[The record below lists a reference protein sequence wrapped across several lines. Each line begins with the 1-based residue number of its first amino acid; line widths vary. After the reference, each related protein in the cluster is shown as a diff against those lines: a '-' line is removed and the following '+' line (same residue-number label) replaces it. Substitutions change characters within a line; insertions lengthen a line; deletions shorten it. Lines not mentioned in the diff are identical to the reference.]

1 MKLGTIILGVT
12 LAAVLLG
19 GCWLYTP
26 DKSRAVLETAYLRD
40 ASDMV
45 AVAGTQLHVRDD
57 GPRGAPAILMLHGFG
72 SSLHTFEPWAQALKD
87 EYRVVWID
95 LPGSGL
101 SPPDPT
107 GDYTDAR
114 TITLILVLLDELGI
128 DKTTLVGNSIG
139 GRIAWNMAADHPER
153 VDKLV
158 LISPDGFASPGF
170 AYGETADVPAM
181 MQAMRFTLPKDAI
194 RPNLAASYGDPG
206 RLTEAT
212 VKRYHDLML
221 APGGRSALLKRLQQT
236 VLTDPAT
243 RLPLI
248 KAPVL
253 LLWGKKDRLIPF
265 SNSADYTKLL
275 PDSRLVAFP
284 KLGHVPME
292 EDPAESLKPLRAFLA
307 GEDETGKAR

>member
-1 MKLGTIILGVT
+1 VTLKLGAILLGTV

-26 DKSRAVLETAYLRD
+26 DKPRAELEELYLRQ
-40 ASDMV
+40 ASDMRI
-45 AVAGTQLHVRDD
+45 VAGTRLHVRDD
-57 GPRGAPAILMLHGFG
+57 GPRDAPAILLLHGFG
-72 SSLHTFEPWAQALKD
+72 SSLHTFEPWAEALKAD
-87 EYRVVWID
+87 DRVVRLD

-107 GDYTDAR
+107 GDYTDTR
-114 TITLILVLLDELGI
+114 SIELILALMDQLEIG
-128 DKTTLVGNSIG
+128 KATLAGNSIG
-139 GRIAWNMAADHPER
+139 GRIAWNMAADHPGR
-153 VDKLV
+153 VEKLV

-170 AYGETADVPAM
+170 SYGKAADVPAVM
-181 MQAMRFTLPKDAI
+181 KAMRFTLPKSAI

-206 RLTEAT
+206 KLTETT

-221 APGGRSALLKRLQQT
+221 APGGRGALLKRMEQT

-275 PDSRLVAFP
+275 ADSRLVAF
-284 KLGHVPME
+284 KDLGHVPME
-292 EDPAESLKPLRAFLA
+292 EDPAQSLAPLKAFLA
-307 GEDETGKAR
+307 D

>member
-1 MKLGTIILGVT
+1 MILKLSAILLGTV

-26 DKSRAVLETAYLRD
+26 DKPRSELEELYLRQ
-40 ASDMV
+40 ASDMRI
-45 AVAGTQLHVRDD
+45 VAGTRLHVRDD
-57 GPRGAPAILMLHGFG
+57 GPRDAPAILLLHGFG
-72 SSLHTFEPWAQALKD
+72 SSLHTFEPWADALKAD
-87 EYRVVWID
+87 YRVVRLD

-101 SPPDPT
+101 SPPDPE
-107 GDYTDAR
+107 GDYTDTR
-114 TITLILVLLDELGI
+114 SIELILSLMDQLEIGKATI
-128 DKTTLVGNSIG
+128 AGNSIG
-139 GRIAWNMAADHPER
+139 GRIAWNMAADHPDR

-170 AYGETADVPAM
+170 AYGEAADVPAVM
-181 MQAMRFTLPKDAI
+181 KAMRFTLPRSAI

-206 RLTEAT
+206 KLNETT

-221 APGGRSALLKRLQQT
+221 APGGRSALLKRMEQT

-265 SNSADYTKLL
+265 SNSADYTNLL
-275 PDSRLVAFP
+275 PEARLVAFP
-284 KLGHVPME
+284 DLGHVPME
-292 EDPAESLKPLRAFLA
+292 EDPAQSLAPLRKFL
-307 GEDETGKAR
+307 ED

>member
-1 MKLGTIILGVT
+1 VILKLSAILLGTV

-26 DKSRAVLETAYLRD
+26 DKPRSELEELYLRQ
-40 ASDMV
+40 ASDMRI
-45 AVAGTQLHVRDD
+45 VAGTRLHVRDD
-57 GPRGAPAILMLHGFG
+57 GPREAPAILLLHGFG
-72 SSLHTFEPWAQALKD
+72 SSLHTFEPWADALKAD
-87 EYRVVWID
+87 YRVVRLD

-114 TITLILVLLDELGI
+114 SIELILALMDQLEIGKATI
-128 DKTTLVGNSIG
+128 AGNSIG
-139 GRIAWNMAADHPER
+139 GRIAWNMAADHPGR
-153 VDKLV
+153 VEKLV

-170 AYGETADVPAM
+170 AYDKAADVPAVM
-181 MQAMRFTLPKDAI
+181 KAMRFTLPKSAI

-206 RLTEAT
+206 KLNETT

-221 APGGRSALLKRLQQT
+221 APGGRAALLKRMEQT

-265 SNSADYTKLL
+265 SNSADYKNLL
-275 PDSRLVAFP
+275 PEARLVAFP
-284 KLGHVPME
+284 DLGHVPME
-292 EDPAESLKPLRAFLA
+292 EDPDQSLAPLRKFL
-307 GEDETGKAR
+307 ED

>member
-1 MKLGTIILGVT
+1 MKLGAILLGVT

-26 DKSRAVLETAYLRD
+26 DKPRAVLEQLYLRQ
-40 ASDMV
+40 ASDMRN
-45 AVAGTQLHVRDD
+45 VAGTQLHVRDD
-57 GPRGAPAILMLHGFG
+57 GPKEAPAIILLHGFG
-72 SSLHTFEPWAQALKD
+72 SSLHTFEPWAEALKAD
-87 EYRVVWID
+87 YRVVRLD

-114 TITLILVLLDELGI
+114 SIALILVLMDDLGI
-128 DKTTLVGNSIG
+128 GKATLVGNSIG
-139 GRIAWNMAADHPER
+139 GRIAWNMAVDHPER
-153 VDKLV
+153 VAKLV

-170 AYGETADVPAM
+170 AYGEPADVPAM
-181 MQAMRFTLPKDAI
+181 MKAMRFTLPKSAI
-194 RPNLAASYGDPG
+194 RPNLAASYGDPK

-221 APGGRSALLKRLQQT
+221 APGGRGALLQLLEQT

-275 PDSRLVAFP
+275 ADSRLVAF
-284 KLGHVPME
+284 KDLGHVPME
-292 EDPAESLKPLRAFLA
+292 EDPAQSLVPLKEFLA
-307 GEDETGKAR
+307 E